1 MIFVPIAQDAI
12 DAEQFEVFLAE
23 SFYLLRWVE
32 LAAGAGWIFSFAHRL
47 AELVVVDVQKT
58 GFFLGER
65 GCLADETARGW
76 TDAVNIFN

>member
-12 DAEQFEVFLAE
+12 DAEQFEIFLAE

-47 AELVVVDVQKT
+47 AELVVVDV
-58 GFFLGER
+58 
-65 GCLADETARGW
+65 
-76 TDAVNIFN
+76 